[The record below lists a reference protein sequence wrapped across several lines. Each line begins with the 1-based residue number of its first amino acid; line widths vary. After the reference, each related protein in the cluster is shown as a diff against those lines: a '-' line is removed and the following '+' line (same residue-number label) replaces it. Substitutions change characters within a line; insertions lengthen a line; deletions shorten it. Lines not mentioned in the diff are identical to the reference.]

1 MHSAAHY
8 CSAAF
13 IEELMQ
19 AHAPERGIR
28 VHEVSPLPLD
38 NSASILVVLTA
49 GQTNRPVGHF
59 GLRVTFEA
67 DGQLLTRDMVLKLKP
82 PGREVS
88 AMLTSLAQAC
98 GGELAAVYPAYAART
113 GFFHTHQR
121 ELQVYA
127 EHGAA
132 ALMPTIWGL
141 HHDQAH
147 DVHAILMEYLADVE
161 LLNSVMAPEHWTDEH
176 LRATLVQLAEWH
188 AAHLQPGHS
197 RTVWPDQPS
206 EEYMQALAPL
216 WEALLG
222 NAATHFPELYGPA
235 HVADLQQAIGAI
247 PEYWAELAAHPKT
260 LVHNDLNPRNTCFRR
275 TSLGLQLC
283 AYDWELATYHV
294 PQYDVVEL
302 LSFVLDAD
310 RYHLRPVYLE
320 FYRQHLHALTGLF
333 PNAEEFNHIAG
344 LAALDFG
351 LHRLGMYMMAH
362 TVSPYPF
369 LPRVV
374 QSYFNTLSQL
384 QPLRSQAQV
393 AQAS

>member
-13 IEELMQ
+13 LEALMQ
-19 AHAPERGIR
+19 AHAPERAIR

-67 DGQLLTRDMVLKLKP
+67 QGELQTRDMVLKLKP

-88 AMLTSLAQAC
+88 AMLGSLAQAC
-98 GGELAAVYPAYAART
+98 GGELAAVYPPFATRT
-113 GFFHTHQR
+113 GFYHTHQR

-127 EHGAA
+127 AHGRA

-141 HHDQAH
+141 HHDEAH
-147 DVHAILMEYLADVE
+147 EVHAILMEYLADVE
-161 LLNSVMAPEHWTDEH
+161 LLNSVMTPAHWTDEH
-176 LRATLVQLAEWH
+176 LRAALGALAEWH

-197 RTVWPDQPS
+197 RTAWPDQPS
-206 EEYMQALAPL
+206 EAYMQALSPL
-216 WEALLG
+216 CQALLH
-222 NAATHFPELYGPA
+222 NAATHFPTLYDA
-235 HVADLQQAIGAI
+235 TNVADLQQAIRAI
-247 PEYWAELAAHPKT
+247 PEYWAELAKHPKT
-260 LVHNDLNPRNTCFRR
+260 LIHNDLNPRNTCFRR
-275 TSLGLQLC
+275 TALGLQLC

-320 FYRQHLHALTGLF
+320 FYRQQLQARTGLF
-333 PNAEEFNHIAG
+333 GNAEEFNRVAG

-351 LHRLGMYMMAH
+351 LHRLGMYLMAH
-362 TVSPYPF
+362 TVSSYPF

-374 QSYFNTLSQL
+374 QSYFNTLAQL
-384 QPLRSQAQV
+384 QPLRAQV
-393 AQAS
+393 PVVQAS